1 MRLFASLFA
10 AVLLLSACSG
20 FKTHTEIEALKEAKA
35 VGSPFTQRLTAEYK
49 ALVKEKQKWFDYAD
63 AKHFAKKGLMS
74 AEGKVVMPE
83 PISNWHL
90 NDTSVKEIRPA
101 RVRLLQALN
110 AGGRAQ
116 APYEAA
122 LAQAKFDCWVEQ
134 EESNWASNKAP
145 TCRIEFEK
153 AVAELEVRSAKIVPQ
168 SNKVGQAVPEK
179 QKPAPIAAIDPN
191 AVDATMDEGMFL
203 VFFDFDKSTL
213 NESGFQV
220 VDQVAEQAKKR
231 KDLKALIITGHADTS
246 GSDAYNQRLSQ
257 RRADAVKKALYAKG
271 VDIEIRSTG
280 HGEKELMVQTPNN
293 TREPANR
300 RAEIK
305 FE

>member
-1 MRLFASLFA
+1 MRRLNQFIAFM
-10 AVLLLSACSG
+10 AVAVLLSACSG
-20 FKTHTEIEALKEAKA
+20 FKTHTEVEALKEAKA

-49 ALVKEKQKWFDYAD
+49 ELVKDKQKWMDYAD

-90 NDTSVKEIRPA
+90 NDTSTKAIRPA
-101 RVRLLQALN
+101 RIRLLQALN

-116 APYEAA
+116 VPFESA
-122 LAQAKFDCWVEQ
+122 LAQAKFDCWIEQ
-134 EESNWASNKAP
+134 EESNWASNKSP
-145 TCRIEFEK
+145 LCRTQFESAMNDLESRMAKILPPSEK
-153 AVAELEVRSAKIVPQ
+153 AGMPVPVAPKPEP
-168 SNKVGQAVPEK
+168 VPE
-179 QKPAPIAAIDPN
+179 
-191 AVDATMDEGMFL
+191 AVDASMDEGMFL
-203 VFFDFDKSTL
+203 VFFDFDKSVL
-213 NESGFQV
+213 NEGGFQV
-220 VDQVAEQAKKR
+220 VEQVAEQAKKR
-231 KDLKALIITGHADTS
+231 DDLKSLVIVGHADTS

-257 RRADAVKKALYAKG
+257 RRADAVKKALADKG
-271 VDIEIRSTG
+271 VTVDIRTEAR
-280 HGEKELMVQTPNN
+280 GEKELMVQTPNN